1 MLYLLLSLA
10 VFVQCEIALVYNSA
24 YLRTDMCAKFD
35 NLRAQFLKV
44 VIAVCYFLLL
54 FEISGLQ
61 LSQRPVYLNLE
72 VSLQLLHMRY
82 HSLLLTVK
90 MRYCLLVFSFNKLD
104 HVLSLSH
111 HAVVF
116 IVELFHSL
124 DVVTPG
130 LFGQLE
136 TLLDLLLGS
145 FSEEEQLFL
154 HCLYLFLQF
163 SNCLLVGSEIEL
175 SST

>member
-1 MLYLLLSLA
+1 
-10 VFVQCEIALVYNSA
+10 
-24 YLRTDMCAKFD
+24 
-35 NLRAQFLKV
+35 
-44 VIAVCYFLLL
+44 
-54 FEISGLQ
+54 
-61 LSQRPVYLNLE
+61 
-72 VSLQLLHMRY
+72 MRY

-104 HVLSLSH
+104 HVLGLSH

-116 IVELFHSL
+116 IVELLHSL
-124 DVVTPG
+124 DVVTSG

-154 HCLYLFLQF
+154 HCLYLFLKF